1 MFYSTVRHA
10 AYAEAAKDLEGMC
23 FGFSGINATLVL
35 TFHRAT
41 LLSALFNRAVK
52 FHYLM
57 HLGLGARYINPLV
70 G

>member
-10 AYAEAAKDLEGMC
+10 SYVEAAKDLEDMSI
-23 FGFSGINATLVL
+23 GFSGINAILVL
-35 TFHRAT
+35 TLHRAT
-41 LLSALFNRAVK
+41 LLSALFNRTVK
-52 FHYLM
+52 FHYFM

>member
-10 AYAEAAKDLEGMC
+10 TYAEAAKDLEDMC

-41 LLSALFNRAVK
+41 LLSALFNPTVK
-52 FHYLM
+52 FHSM
-57 HLGLGARYINPLV
+57 VHLGLGARYMNPLV